1 MEYGWYNEK
10 KSTVYRQS
18 HFHLWWVPMLH
29 RGRGLSSRYQNT
41 LQFVWKTK
49 PDRQCVSG
57 PQTRVRNVLTTGRG
71 LNHSGKTARCTLRWT
86 GIEMCPAQYK
96 ATPTEVEQ
104 TKKFQ
109 DLSTRVANIIHF
121 AGHYYLA
128 RDSISD
134 ELSGL
139 WFLTRS
145 LDRRTFLV

>member
-1 MEYGWYNEK
+1 MGPNAASRARAVKSLPEYPSVCLK
-10 KSTVYRQS
+10 D
-18 HFHLWWVPMLH
+18 
-29 RGRGLSSRYQNT
+29 
-41 LQFVWKTK
+41 KT
-49 PDRQCVSG
+49 S

-86 GIEMCPAQYK
+86 GTEMCPAQDK

-104 TKKFQ
+104 TRKFQ

-139 WFLTRS
+139 
-145 LDRRTFLV
+145 

>member
-1 MEYGWYNEK
+1 MVKWKEIYCISTKSFSPLMGPNAASRARAVKSLPEYPSVCLK
-10 KSTVYRQS
+10 DKTRQTMRQRSTNKGKEC
-18 HFHLWWVPMLH
+18 FND
-29 RGRGLSSRYQNT
+29 GEGTESSWENSK
-41 LQFVWKTK
+41 L
-49 PDRQCVSG
+49 
-57 PQTRVRNVLTTGRG
+57 
-71 LNHSGKTARCTLRWT
+71 ARCTLRWT
-86 GIEMCPAQYK
+86 GIEMYQAQCK
-96 ATPTEVEQ
+96 ATPTELEQ

-121 AGHYYLA
+121 AGHCYLA